1 MISSAQLTSVQ
12 RLAPVFSNLHRL
24 RFGNSPNPFT
34 AGSRVFSKRQQL
46 VNNRRCSFGAAMSRP
61 MASAATA
68 SQPQGAAVDAR
79 DLSGLAKTIWG
90 QQDLKPRY
98 SQLAEDTEADICVV
112 GGGIT
117 GLSIAYSLQ
126 KSGKSVVLIE
136 SRAIGAGQTG
146 KATGV
151 AHRWWLDSF
160 QEAESKMGIE
170 KATVLASSLKRA
182 VDWLE
187 KTAKDN
193 DIKCDWQR
201 VPTYMFPADQQQ
213 DSLAFLDKER
223 QAAQRVGLDDVDW
236 TDLKGD
242 GKAGNIGRCLEIPG
256 SAQFHPLKF
265 VHGLAEAF
273 VSAGGRIFEQTHM
286 ESQSLGGH
294 KVHTRHGPTIHA
306 GKVVMATF
314 MPLVANLAVV
324 SRQVPERYY
333 VVALELPE
341 GVQDGNF
348 ATTERPRHE
357 VRQAEV
363 DGKRVLLVAGEN
375 HHQGQDYGKNRWADL
390 EQWARQRWPA
400 AGQVTHRWSGTM
412 LQPAENIHLIGV
424 DPLDPTRSTY
434 VATGDSGQSATMA
447 ATAADVL
454 TDVLNDRSSPYADLF
469 NPERLPGIKDV
480 PGLAEYGKGL
490 VQAYAQYVLP
500 SFESAEDLQPGDGA
514 VMQKGPL
521 KAAVYR
527 DDNGDLHKMAATCTH
542 LGCVVAWN
550 PHEKTWDCPCH
561 GSFYDCKGRIVQG
574 PAATDL
580 KSLDW

>member
-160 QEAESKMGIE
+160 QEAESKMGME

-390 EQWARQRWPA
+390 E
-400 AGQVTHRWSGTM
+400 
-412 LQPAENIHLIGV
+412 
-424 DPLDPTRSTY
+424 
-434 VATGDSGQSATMA
+434 
-447 ATAADVL
+447 
-454 TDVLNDRSSPYADLF
+454 
-469 NPERLPGIKDV
+469 
-480 PGLAEYGKGL
+480 
-490 VQAYAQYVLP
+490 
-500 SFESAEDLQPGDGA
+500 
-514 VMQKGPL
+514 
-521 KAAVYR
+521 
-527 DDNGDLHKMAATCTH
+527 
-542 LGCVVAWN
+542 
-550 PHEKTWDCPCH
+550 
-561 GSFYDCKGRIVQG
+561 
-574 PAATDL
+574 
-580 KSLDW
+580 